1 MFALD
6 HGQQAGGNR
15 ARFSELAQL
24 LQFGL
29 VHLAA
34 VAADAA
40 PRVEVLAAQA
50 AGDGHVV
57 HLDVE
62 FMQDIFQILQNSQ
75 SYVTCFSYLFHE
87 KVGPH

>member
-1 MFALD
+1 MFTFH
-6 HGQQAGGNR
+6 HGEQAGGNR

-40 PRVEVLAAQA
+40 A
-50 AGDGHVV
+50 
-57 HLDVE
+57 
-62 FMQDIFQILQNSQ
+62 
-75 SYVTCFSYLFHE
+75 
-87 KVGPH
+87 

>member
-1 MFALD
+1 MFTFD
-6 HGQQAGGNR
+6 HGEQAGGNR

-50 AGDGHVV
+50 AGDGHVI
-57 HLDVE
+57 HL
-62 FMQDIFQILQNSQ
+62 QIS
-75 SYVTCFSYLFHE
+75 F
-87 KVGPH
+87 